1 MDAKE
6 AALVA
11 KRYFEETK
19 TTKYFLFDAPN
30 VTRQNS
36 QWKVSCEIKELFE
49 EGVKKFEITIDDN
62 DGAIL
67 DVKRLD

>member
-1 MDAKE
+1 MDAKD
-6 AALVA
+6 AAIVA

-19 TTKYFLFDAPN
+19 NTKYFLFDAPN
-30 VTRQNS
+30 VTRQNG
-36 QWKVSCEIKELFE
+36 QWKVNCEVKELFE
-49 EGVKKFEITIDDN
+49 EGVKKFEIIIDDK